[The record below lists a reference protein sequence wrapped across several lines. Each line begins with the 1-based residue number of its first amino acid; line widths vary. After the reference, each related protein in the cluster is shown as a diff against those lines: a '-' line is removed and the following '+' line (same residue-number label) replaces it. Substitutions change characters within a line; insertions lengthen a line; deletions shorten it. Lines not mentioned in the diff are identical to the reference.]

1 MRKGEIDIITLGCSK
16 NLVDAERLMR
26 QLELAGYRC
35 VHDSSMPKGEIAI
48 INTCGFIGDAKEE
61 SIEMIL
67 QFAERKNKGKLRKL
81 YVMGCLSQR
90 YREELPTEI
99 PEVDKWFG
107 KFDYM
112 GIVDECTNERLK
124 ELPTDY
130 SLEFKGK
137 DYERTLTTPKHYA
150 YLKIAEGCNRYCSYC
165 AIPLITGRFTSR
177 KMENILD
184 EVRWLVNEGVKEFNV
199 IAQDLSSYGL
209 DLYGEHR
216 LAQLIDEM
224 AQIEGVEWIRLHY
237 AYPTDFPYDIL
248 PVMAKH
254 SNVCKYMDIALQHCS
269 SNVLEK
275 MRRHITCEEQ
285 NALIE
290 RIRKEVPGIC
300 IRTTLLVGHPGETQ
314 EDFDELCEWVKKMR
328 RHITCEE
335 QNALIERIRKEVPGI
350 CIRTTLLVGH
360 PGETQE
366 DFDELC
372 EWVKKMRFDRMGAF
386 AYSEEEGTFAA
397 RHYTD
402 DIPQTEKERRVDIL
416 MTLQQSISSEILSQ
430 MVGTKQRIVIDREE
444 EEYYI
449 GRTQYDSPEVD
460 CEVLIEKSKMENRT
474 SGTNELKIGE
484 FYTVNIIKSE
494 DFDLYAKL

>member
-26 QLELAGYRC
+26 QLELVGYRC
-35 VHDSSMPKGEIAI
+35 VHDSAMPKGEIAI

-107 KFDYM
+107 KFDYL
-112 GIVDECTNERLK
+112 GIVEELK
-124 ELPTDY
+124 GGR
-130 SLEFKGK
+130 SKVKGEE
-137 DYERTLTTPKHYA
+137 YERTLTTPKHYA

-177 KMENILD
+177 TKEDILN
-184 EVRWLVNEGVKEFNV
+184 EVRWLVSEGVREFNV

-216 LAQLIDEM
+216 LAQLVDEM
-224 AQIEGVEWIRLHY
+224 AKIEGVEWIRLHY

-254 SNVCKYMDIALQHCS
+254 PNVCKYMDIALQHCS
-269 SNVLEK
+269 SNVLDK
-275 MRRHITCEEQ
+275 MRRHITYEEQ

-300 IRTTLLVGHPGETQ
+300 IRTTLLVGHPGETE
-314 EDFDELCEWVKKMR
+314 EDFNELC
-328 RHITCEE
+328 
-335 QNALIERIRKEVPGI
+335 
-350 CIRTTLLVGH
+350 
-360 PGETQE
+360 
-366 DFDELC
+366 D
-372 EWVKKMRFDRMGAF
+372 WVKKMRFDRMGAF

-397 RHYTD
+397 RHYSD
-402 DIPQTEKERRVDIL
+402 DIPQEEKERRVDTL
-416 MTLQQSISSEILSQ
+416 MALQQSISSEILSQ

-444 EEYYI
+444 QEYYV

-460 CEVLIEKSKMENRT
+460 CEVLIDKAEK
-474 SGTNELKIGE
+474 LQIGE
-484 FYTVNIIKSE
+484 FYIVNIIKSE